1 MKRQISKLMTLSI
14 SIIIL
19 SIFNFSCEPPTEAE
33 TTGDIQ
39 GVIYDASSSQ
49 PLGGATITTD
59 PTTSS
64 KITDTNGSFLIEG
77 IEPGDY
83 SLQVSKTGYQTNTT
97 TVKVIAGETAS
108 ADLQLSQVEPE
119 LSVSTTDLDFSAS
132 STSIPFTISN
142 SGEGTLDWTVS
153 ENATWISV
161 NPTSGSITSNQS
173 SVTVSVDRS
182 GLSAGDYS
190 ESISVSSNGGSAT
203 ITVTMTVEGPVVAV
217 SNNSLNFGTTTENLT
232 FNITN
237 SGIGTVN
244 YNIVYSANWL
254 TVNPTSG
261 SATTETDVIN
271 VSVNR
276 NGLAYGNYFETMTV
290 TSNTNSV
297 TVDVMMTVPDP
308 NNPQLSAY
316 PTSLDFENT
325 ETNLSFYISNT
336 GSGLLTWNITDDE
349 SWISVNNQS
358 GTTETETDEITVTV
372 DRLGQTP
379 GTYTGTVTVSSDG
392 GNQNINISM
401 TVPDEPSLSV
411 SPDYLD
417 FGSET
422 TALSFDVANAGTGDL
437 SWSVSDNQA
446 WITTNPTAGTNYGT
460 VNVTVSRDG
469 ISPGDYS
476 GTVTVSSNG
485 GTDYVEIAMNMPS
498 DEPPTDVELLSPS
511 DITENSMSLNWTR
524 NFDSDFAAYKLY
536 RDLNPAV
543 TQSSELITTITNS
556 AENYYTDTGLQAS
569 TTYYYRVYV
578 MDMVNQHTASNV
590 VSATTLTQLGNW
602 SVNATLGT
610 TLFAVDALN
619 ENFAF
624 AVGDNGVIFYYN
636 GSEWTQETSPTT
648 SDINDVEII
657 SQTDIWAVGS
667 DIYHYDGINWSVAY
681 ESSTCYSIDV
691 VSANDIYVGS
701 SSGKI
706 YHYDGSAWSSTTI
719 NASRIIDLQM
729 DATDS
734 GWAIDYNGK
743 IFYYNGFGWSLQENA
758 SNSLITSFTVFNS
771 SDIWVSSTYYNTN
784 CLSHWNGS
792 DWSIL
797 LNGYED
803 EMNDIYAL
811 SSSSIWVVGG
821 YSTAYASIKYWNGN
835 ELQTIISPTS
845 NSIYGIF
852 MMSETDGWAVGAGG
866 VVLRYH

>member
-33 TTGDIQ
+33 TTGNIQ

-83 SLQVSKTGYQTNTT
+83 SLQVTKIGYQTNTT

-108 ADLQLSQVEPE
+108 ADLQLSPVEPE

-142 SGEGTLDWTVS
+142 SGEGTLDWAVS
-153 ENATWISV
+153 ENATWITV

-217 SNNSLNFGTTTENLT
+217 SNNSLNFGTATENLT

-316 PTSLDFENT
+316 PTTLDFENT

-336 GSGLLTWNITDDE
+336 GSGLLTWNITDDK

-358 GTTETETDEITVTV
+358 GTTETETNEITVTI
-372 DRLGQTP
+372 DRLGQSP

-401 TVPDEPSLSV
+401 SVPDEPSLSV

-485 GTDYVEIAMNMPS
+485 GTDYVEISMNMPA

-578 MDMVNQHTASNV
+578 MDMANQHTASNV

-610 TLFAVDALN
+610 TLYAVDALN

-648 SDINDVEII
+648 SDIKDVEII
-657 SQTDIWAVGS
+657 SQTDIWAVGN

-681 ESSTCYSIDV
+681 ESSTCYSIDI

-706 YHYDGSAWSSTTI
+706 YHYDGSEWTYTTV
-719 NASRIIDLQM
+719 NAGYIKDIQM

-734 GWAIDYNGK
+734 GWAVDEYGK
-743 IFYYNGFGWSLQENA
+743 IFYYNGYGWSLQIDAPYNEINTF
-758 SNSLITSFTVFNS
+758 NVFNA
-771 SDIWVSSTYYNTN
+771 SDIWLGKNEYPNELV
-784 CLSHWNGS
+784 HWDGS
-792 DWSIL
+792 NWLEYDTA
-797 LNGYED
+797 N
-803 EMNDIYAL
+803 IYDSFSF
-811 SSSSIWVVGG
+811 SSSSIWFVGQLG
-821 YSTAYASIKYWNGN
+821 EIHYWNGN

-852 MMSETDGWAVGAGG
+852 MMSETDGWAVGDGG